1 MFCGFLQDICSRQP
15 QMQDL
20 RRITLIDQDILA
32 VEYGTPETSIN
43 DPIVQ
48 KPTTNSLYCFLSTPL
63 PLSVCFPRRLSSLSV
78 SSAYPSRLL
87 SLSLCGEREFERFED
102 DEEEDDDLEDVCA
115 DVLRRSAICSICG
128 SRAGT
133 GPSPLSTRSSPLAR
147 IISSRRGWK
156 KYYESNRQR
165 EYAKSSAASRT

>member
-1 MFCGFLQDICSRQP
+1 VDFCRTSAADTSNAGFAPYNADRSRYI
-15 QMQDL
+15 DL
-20 RRITLIDQDILA
+20 LA
-32 VEYGTPETSIN
+32 VEYGAPETSIN

-87 SLSLCGEREFERFED
+87 SLSLCGEREFERFE
-102 DEEEDDDLEDVCA
+102 EEDDDLEDVCA
-115 DVLRRSAICSICG
+115 DVVRRSAICSICE

-147 IISSRRGWK
+147 IISSRRG
-156 KYYESNRQR
+156 
-165 EYAKSSAASRT
+165 